1 MKPKKSDIRSR
12 LLEMREQLGKGEVRQ
27 AGEAVTQRLTRTD
40 FYQRAN
46 CLSCYVSV
54 KNEVN
59 THTLI
64 RLAID
69 DGKRVAV
76 PVLTSQKGQMI
87 HREVDSLENLE
98 PNPLGL
104 LEPPEGAGAHV
115 LPEAFDLIVVP
126 VVAFDR
132 RGYRIG
138 FGGGYYDRFLARCSA
153 LKVGL
158 AYDFQCLDEVPSGPH
173 DQRLDR
179 ILTETVTYTCTDP

>member
-12 LLEMREQLGKGEVRQ
+12 LLEMREQLGDGEVRQ
-27 AGEAVTQRLTRTD
+27 AGEAVTRRLTETD
-40 FYQRAN
+40 FYQRAT
-46 CLSCYVSV
+46 CFSCYVSV
-54 KNEVN
+54 RNEVN

-64 RLAID
+64 RFAIEA
-69 DGKRVAV
+69 GKRVAV
-76 PVLTSQKGQMI
+76 PVLTSERGEMI
-87 HREVDSLENLE
+87 HREIDSLENLE

-138 FGGGYYDRFLARCSA
+138 FGGGYYDRFLAGTSA

-158 AYDFQCLDEVPSGPH
+158 AYDFQRLDEVPSGPQ

-179 ILTETVTYTCTDP
+179 VFTETKTYTFSD

>member
-1 MKPKKSDIRSR
+1 MRSKKGDIRR
-12 LLEMREQLGKGEVRQ
+12 RMLELREQLGNGEVRQ
-27 AGEAVTQRLTRTD
+27 AGEAVTLRLTRTD
-40 FYQRAN
+40 FYQKAN

-54 KNEVN
+54 KNEVD

-64 RLAID
+64 RFAID

-104 LEPPEGAGAHV
+104 LEPSEGAGAPV

-132 RGYRIG
+132 KGYRIG
-138 FGGGYYDRFLARCSA
+138 FGGGYYDRFLAGTSA

-158 AYDFQCLDEVPSGPH
+158 AYDFQRLDEVPSGPH

-179 ILTETVTYTCTDP
+179 VLTETKTYTFSD